1 MRVFR
6 LARLSAALLAVT
18 GMAQAAPGS
27 VTPGPVLQDARG
39 VQISEA
45 AYPGTIVLDVDATDL
60 NQRVFKVRQ
69 TVPVQAGLQRFHYPA
84 WLPGNHSPSGAL
96 DKLAGLVVTANGQRL
111 EWVRDPLDVY
121 TFNVQVPE
129 GVSELKMDYQFLS
142 PTGSAEGR
150 AVMTPNMLNLQWN
163 QVVLYP
169 AGHAAH
175 AITYQANAHYP
186 QGWDAAS
193 ALEVA
198 SRDGDTVHYAPT
210 NLEILVDSPVF
221 AGRYHRTFDLT
232 PAGTRPVRLNVFADR
247 AKDLEAKPEHIEQHR
262 ALVAQARKL
271 FGAEH
276 YNHYDYLF
284 AVTDQ
289 LGGIGL
295 EHQRSSENS
304 EGRDYFSGWD
314 PKVGSSDLL
323 GHEYTHSWDGKY
335 RRGADLATLHYNV
348 PMQGSLLWV
357 YEGQTQYWGNVLT
370 ARSGLRPLDASRDAL
385 ALVAATYADNRPGLE
400 WRALA
405 DTTNDPVIARRRPK
419 PYRGYQMSEDYY
431 QGGQML
437 WLEADVRIRKLS
449 HGKRSLDDFAKAFFG
464 QNDGQWERP
473 DTYRFED
480 VAATLEQVQ
489 PTGDW
494 NQFLRDRLDRKVGL
508 TGGIEAS
515 GWKLVYTDTPSAYY
529 KAMSKGRGAN
539 FIYSL
544 GLSLDNNGRIGEV
557 RWDSPAFDAG
567 VGTGMQVVAV
577 NDLQYSA
584 GELEEAVRA
593 AKDDKQPIR
602 LLLKDV
608 DVYRTLSI
616 DYHDGLRYPALQRI
630 PGSTDYLT
638 PILSAKK

>member
-1 MRVFR
+1 MHVFR
-6 LARLSAALLAVT
+6 PAVLGLALMAAMGLAN
-18 GMAQAAPGS
+18 AAPA
-27 VTPGPVLQDARG
+27 VADVDARG
-39 VQISEA
+39 VKISET
-45 AYPGTIVLDVDATDL
+45 AYPGTIRLEVDATDL
-60 NQRVFKVRQ
+60 GQRVFKVRQ
-69 TVPVQAGLQRFHYPA
+69 TVPVQPGLQRFHYPA
-84 WLPGNHSPSGAL
+84 WLPGSHSPSGQIE
-96 DKLAGLVVTANGQRL
+96 KLAGLVINANGQRL

-129 GVSELKMDYQFLS
+129 GVSELRMDFQFLS
-142 PTGSAEGR
+142 PTDSAQGR
-150 AVMTPNMLNLQWN
+150 TVMTPNMLNLQWN
-163 QVVLYP
+163 AMLLYP

-175 AITYQANAHYP
+175 AITYQASARYP

-193 ALEVA
+193 ALTVA
-198 SRDGDTVHYAPT
+198 SRNGDTVNYAPT

-221 AGRYHRTFDLT
+221 AGRYHRMFDLA

-247 AKDLEAKPEHIEQHR
+247 AKDLDAKPEHIEQHR
-262 ALVAQARKL
+262 ALVTQARKL

-276 YNHYDYLF
+276 YDHYDFLF
-284 AVTDQ
+284 AVTNQ

-304 EGRDYFSGWD
+304 EDRDYFSGWD
-314 PKVGSSDLL
+314 AKVGSSDLL

-335 RRGADLATLHYNV
+335 RRPADLATLNYNV

-370 ARSGLRPLDASRDAL
+370 ARAGIRPLEASRDAL
-385 ALVAATYADNRPGLE
+385 AMVAATYADNRPGLE
-400 WRALA
+400 WRSLG
-405 DTTNDPVIARRRPK
+405 DTTNDPVIARRKPK

-437 WLEADVRIRKLS
+437 WLEADVRLRTLS
-449 HGKRSLDDFAKAFFG
+449 GGKRSLDDFAKAFFG

-473 DTYRFED
+473 ATYTYDD

-494 NQFLRDRLDRKVGL
+494 SQFLRDRLERRTGL
-508 TGGIEAS
+508 VGGIEAA
-515 GWKLVYTDTPSAYY
+515 GWKLVYKDKPSAYF
-529 KAMSKGRGAN
+529 KATMKGRGAN

-544 GLSLDNNGRIGEV
+544 GVSLSPAGYVNEV
-557 RWDSPAFDAG
+557 RWDSAAFNAG
-567 VGTGMQVVAV
+567 VGTGMQVLAV

-584 GELEEAVRA
+584 DELEEAVRA
-593 AKDDKQPIR
+593 AKDSKQPVR
-602 LLLKDV
+602 LLVKEV

-616 DYHDGLRYPALQRI
+616 DYHDGLRYPTLERI
-630 PGSTDYLT
+630 DGKADYLT
-638 PILSAKK
+638 PIFTARK

>member
-1 MRVFR
+1 MHVFR
-6 LARLSAALLAVT
+6 PAVLGLALMAAMGLAN
-18 GMAQAAPGS
+18 AAPD
-27 VTPGPVLQDARG
+27 VPDVDARG
-39 VQISEA
+39 VKISDA
-45 AYPGTIVLDVDATDL
+45 AYPGTIRLEVDATDL
-60 NQRVFKVRQ
+60 GQRVFKVRQ

-84 WLPGNHSPSGAL
+84 WLPGNHSPTGQIE
-96 DKLAGLVVTANGQRL
+96 KLAGLVISGNGQRL
-111 EWVRDPLDVY
+111 DWVRDPLDVY

-129 GVSELKMDYQFLS
+129 GVSELRMDFQFLS
-142 PTGSAEGR
+142 PTDSAQGR
-150 AVMTPNMLNLQWN
+150 TVMTPNMLNLQWN
-163 QVVLYP
+163 AMLLYP

-175 AITYQANAHYP
+175 AITFQASARYP
-186 QGWDAAS
+186 QGWEAAS
-193 ALEVA
+193 ALSVA
-198 SRDGDTVHYAPT
+198 SRSGDTVNYAPT

-221 AGRYHRTFDLT
+221 AGRYHRMFDLA

-262 ALVAQARKL
+262 ALVTQARKL

-276 YNHYDYLF
+276 YDHYDFLF
-284 AVTDQ
+284 AVTNQ

-304 EGRDYFSGWD
+304 EDRDYFSGWD
-314 PKVGSSDLL
+314 AKVGSSDLL

-335 RRGADLATLHYNV
+335 RRPADLATLNYNV

-370 ARSGLRPLDASRDAL
+370 ARAGIRPQEASRDAL
-385 ALVAATYADNRPGLE
+385 AMVAATYADNRPGLE
-400 WRALA
+400 WRSLG
-405 DTTNDPVIARRRPK
+405 DTTNDPVIARRKPK

-437 WLEADVRIRKLS
+437 WLEADVRLRTLS
-449 HGKRSLDDFAKAFFG
+449 GGKRSLDDFAKAFFG

-473 DTYRFED
+473 DTYTFED

-494 NQFLRDRLDRKVGL
+494 SQFLRERVDHRAGL
-508 TGGIEAS
+508 VGGIEAA
-515 GWKLVYTDTPSAYY
+515 GWKLVYKDKPSAYF
-529 KAMSKGRGAN
+529 KAMMKGRGAN

-544 GLSLDNNGRIGEV
+544 GVALSPAGYVNEV
-557 RWDSPAFDAG
+557 RWDSAAFNAG
-567 VGTGMQVVAV
+567 VGTGMQVLAV

-584 GELEEAVRA
+584 DELEEAVRA
-593 AKDDKQPIR
+593 AKDSKQPVR
-602 LLLKDV
+602 LLVKEM

-616 DYHDGLRYPALQRI
+616 DYQGGLRYPSLERI
-630 PGSTDYLT
+630 EGKPDYLT
-638 PILSAKK
+638 PIFTARK

>member
-1 MRVFR
+1 MHVFR
-6 LARLSAALLAVT
+6 PAVLGLALMAAMGLAN
-18 GMAQAAPGS
+18 AAPD
-27 VTPGPVLQDARG
+27 VPDVDARG
-39 VQISEA
+39 VKISEA
-45 AYPGTIVLDVDATDL
+45 AYPGTIRLEVDATDL
-60 NQRVFKVRQ
+60 GQRVFKVRQ

-84 WLPGNHSPSGAL
+84 WLPGNHSPTGQIE
-96 DKLAGLVVTANGQRL
+96 KLAGLVISGNGQRL
-111 EWVRDPLDVY
+111 DWVRDPLDVY

-129 GVSELKMDYQFLS
+129 GVSELRMDFQFLS
-142 PTGSAEGR
+142 PTDSAQGR
-150 AVMTPNMLNLQWN
+150 TVMTPNMLNLQWN
-163 QVVLYP
+163 AMLLYP

-175 AITYQANAHYP
+175 AITYQASARYP
-186 QGWDAAS
+186 QGWEAAS
-193 ALEVA
+193 ALSVA
-198 SRDGDTVHYAPT
+198 SRNGDTVNYAPT

-221 AGRYHRTFDLT
+221 AGRYHRMFDLA

-262 ALVAQARKL
+262 ALVTQARKL

-276 YNHYDYLF
+276 YDHYDFLF
-284 AVTDQ
+284 AVTNQ

-304 EGRDYFSGWD
+304 EDRDYFSGWD
-314 PKVGSSDLL
+314 AKVGSSDLL

-335 RRGADLATLHYNV
+335 RRPADLATLNYNV

-370 ARSGLRPLDASRDAL
+370 ARAGIRPQEASRDAL
-385 ALVAATYADNRPGLE
+385 AMVAATYADNRPGLE
-400 WRALA
+400 WRSLG
-405 DTTNDPVIARRRPK
+405 DTTNDPVIARRKPK

-437 WLEADVRIRKLS
+437 WLEADVRLRTLS
-449 HGKRSLDDFAKAFFG
+449 GGKRSLDDFAKAFFG

-473 DTYRFED
+473 DTYTFED

-494 NQFLRDRLDRKVGL
+494 SQFLRERVDHRAGL
-508 TGGIEAS
+508 VGGIEAA
-515 GWKLVYTDTPSAYY
+515 GWKLVYKDKPSAYF
-529 KAMSKGRGAN
+529 KAMMKGRGAN

-544 GLSLDNNGRIGEV
+544 GVALSPAGYVNEV
-557 RWDSPAFDAG
+557 RWDSAAFNAG
-567 VGTGMQVVAV
+567 VGTGMQVLAV

-584 GELEEAVRA
+584 DELEEAVRA
-593 AKDDKQPIR
+593 AKDSKQLVR
-602 LLLKDV
+602 LLVKEM

-616 DYHDGLRYPALQRI
+616 DYHGGLRYPSLERI
-630 PGSTDYLT
+630 EGKADYLT
-638 PILSAKK
+638 PILTARK

>member
-1 MRVFR
+1 MHVFR
-6 LARLSAALLAVT
+6 PAVLGLALMAAMGLAN
-18 GMAQAAPGS
+18 AAPD
-27 VTPGPVLQDARG
+27 VPDVDARG
-39 VQISEA
+39 VKISEA
-45 AYPGTIVLDVDATDL
+45 AYPGTIRLEVDATDL
-60 NQRVFKVRQ
+60 GQRVFKVRQ

-84 WLPGNHSPSGAL
+84 WLPGSHSPTGQIE
-96 DKLAGLVVTANGQRL
+96 KLAGLVISGNGQRL
-111 EWVRDPLDVY
+111 DWVRDPLDVY

-129 GVSELKMDYQFLS
+129 GVSELRMDFQFLS
-142 PTGSAEGR
+142 PTDSAQGR
-150 AVMTPNMLNLQWN
+150 TVMTPNMLNLQWN
-163 QVVLYP
+163 AMLLYP

-175 AITYQANAHYP
+175 AITYQASARYP
-186 QGWDAAS
+186 QGWEAAS
-193 ALEVA
+193 ALSVA
-198 SRDGDTVHYAPT
+198 SRNGDTVNYAPT

-221 AGRYHRTFDLT
+221 AGRYHRMFDLA

-262 ALVAQARKL
+262 ALVTQARKL

-276 YNHYDYLF
+276 YDHYDFLF
-284 AVTDQ
+284 AVTNQ

-304 EGRDYFSGWD
+304 EDRDYFSGWD
-314 PKVGSSDLL
+314 AKVGSSDLL

-335 RRGADLATLHYNV
+335 RRPADLATLNYNV

-370 ARSGLRPLDASRDAL
+370 ARAGIRPQEASRDAL
-385 ALVAATYADNRPGLE
+385 AMVAATYADNRPGLE
-400 WRALA
+400 WRSLG
-405 DTTNDPVIARRRPK
+405 DTTNDPVIARRKPK

-437 WLEADVRIRKLS
+437 WLEADVRLRTLS
-449 HGKRSLDDFAKAFFG
+449 GGKRSLDDFAKAFFG

-473 DTYRFED
+473 DTYTFED

-494 NQFLRDRLDRKVGL
+494 SQFLRERVDHRAGL
-508 TGGIEAS
+508 VGGIEAA
-515 GWKLVYTDTPSAYY
+515 GWKLVYKDKPSAYF
-529 KAMSKGRGAN
+529 KAMMKGRGAN

-544 GLSLDNNGRIGEV
+544 GVALSPAGYVNEV
-557 RWDSPAFDAG
+557 RWDSAAFNAG
-567 VGTGMQVVAV
+567 VGTGMQVLAV

-584 GELEEAVRA
+584 DELEEAVRA
-593 AKDDKQPIR
+593 AKDSKQPVR
-602 LLLKDV
+602 LLVKEM

-616 DYHDGLRYPALQRI
+616 DYHGGLRYPSLERI
-630 PGSTDYLT
+630 EGKADYLT
-638 PILSAKK
+638 PILTARK

>member
-1 MRVFR
+1 MHVFR
-6 LARLSAALLAVT
+6 PAVLGVALMAAMGLVYASPQV
-18 GMAQAAPGS
+18 AD
-27 VTPGPVLQDARG
+27 VDARG
-39 VQISEA
+39 AKISEA
-45 AYPGTIVLDVDATDL
+45 AYPGTIRLEIDATDL
-60 NQRVFKVRQ
+60 GQRVFKVRQ
-69 TVPVQAGLQRFHYPA
+69 TVPVQPGLQRFHYPA
-84 WLPGNHSPSGAL
+84 WLPGSHSPTGQIE
-96 DKLAGLVVTANGQRL
+96 KLAGLVINANGQRL
-111 EWVRDPLDVY
+111 QWVRDPLDVY

-129 GVSELKMDYQFLS
+129 GVSELRMDFQFLS
-142 PTGSAEGR
+142 PTDSAQGR
-150 AVMTPNMLNLQWN
+150 TVMTPNMLNLQWN
-163 QVVLYP
+163 AMLLYP

-175 AITYQANAHYP
+175 AITYQASARYP

-193 ALEVA
+193 ALTVA
-198 SRDGDTVHYAPT
+198 SRNGDTVNYAPT

-221 AGRYHRTFDLT
+221 AGRYHRMFELA

-262 ALVAQARKL
+262 ALVTQARKL

-276 YNHYDYLF
+276 YDHYDFLF
-284 AVTDQ
+284 AVTNQ

-304 EGRDYFSGWD
+304 EDRDYFSGWD
-314 PKVGSSDLL
+314 AKIGSSDLL

-335 RRGADLATLHYNV
+335 RRPADLATLNYNV

-370 ARSGLRPLDASRDAL
+370 ARAGIRPQEASRDAL
-385 ALVAATYADNRPGLE
+385 AMVAATYADNRPGLE
-400 WRALA
+400 WRSLG
-405 DTTNDPVIARRRPK
+405 DTTNDPVIARRKPK

-437 WLEADVRIRKLS
+437 WLEADVRLRTLS
-449 HGKRSLDDFAKAFFG
+449 GGKRSLDDFAKAFFG

-473 DTYRFED
+473 DTYTFDD

-494 NQFLRDRLDRKVGL
+494 SKFLAERVDHRAGL
-508 TGGIEAS
+508 VGGIEAA
-515 GWKLVYTDTPSAYY
+515 GWKLVYKDKPSAYF
-529 KAMSKGRGAN
+529 KAMMKGRGAN

-544 GLSLDNNGRIGEV
+544 GVSLSPAGYVNEV
-557 RWDSPAFDAG
+557 RWDSAAFNAG
-567 VGTGMQVVAV
+567 VGTGMQVLAV

-584 GELEEAVRA
+584 DELEEAVRA
-593 AKDDKQPIR
+593 AKDSKQPVR
-602 LLLKDV
+602 LLVKEM

-616 DYHDGLRYPALQRI
+616 DYHDGLRYPTLERVEGKA
-630 PGSTDYLT
+630 DYLT
-638 PILSAKK
+638 SIFSARK

>member
-1 MRVFR
+1 MHVFR
-6 LARLSAALLAVT
+6 PAVLGLALMAAMGLAN
-18 GMAQAAPGS
+18 AAPD
-27 VTPGPVLQDARG
+27 VPDVDARG
-39 VQISEA
+39 VKISEA
-45 AYPGTIVLDVDATDL
+45 AYPGTIRLEVDATDL
-60 NQRVFKVRQ
+60 GQRVFKVRQ

-84 WLPGNHSPSGAL
+84 WLPGNHSPTGQIE
-96 DKLAGLVVTANGQRL
+96 KLAGLVISGNGQRL
-111 EWVRDPLDVY
+111 DWVRDPLDVY

-129 GVSELKMDYQFLS
+129 GVSELRMDFQFLS
-142 PTGSAEGR
+142 PTDSAQGR
-150 AVMTPNMLNLQWN
+150 TVMTPNMLNLQWN
-163 QVVLYP
+163 AMLLYP

-175 AITYQANAHYP
+175 AITYQASARYP
-186 QGWDAAS
+186 QGWEAAS
-193 ALEVA
+193 ALSVA
-198 SRDGDTVHYAPT
+198 SRSGDTVNYAPT

-221 AGRYHRTFDLT
+221 AGRYHRMFDLA

-276 YNHYDYLF
+276 YDHYDFLF
-284 AVTDQ
+284 AVTNQ

-304 EGRDYFSGWD
+304 EDRDYFSGWD
-314 PKVGSSDLL
+314 AKVGSSDLL

-335 RRGADLATLHYNV
+335 RRPADLATLNYNV

-370 ARSGLRPLDASRDAL
+370 ARSGIRPQEASRDAL
-385 ALVAATYADNRPGLE
+385 AMVAATYADNRPGLE
-400 WRALA
+400 WRSLG
-405 DTTNDPVIARRRPK
+405 DTTNDPVIARRKPK

-437 WLEADVRIRKLS
+437 WLEADVRLRTLS
-449 HGKRSLDDFAKAFFG
+449 GGKRSLDDFAKAFFG

-473 DTYRFED
+473 DTYTFED

-489 PTGDW
+489 ATGDW
-494 NQFLRDRLDRKVGL
+494 SQFLRERVDHRAGL
-508 TGGIEAS
+508 VGGIEAA
-515 GWKLVYTDTPSAYY
+515 GWKLVYKDKPSAYF
-529 KAMSKGRGAN
+529 KAMMKGRGAN

-544 GLSLDNNGRIGEV
+544 GVALSPAGYVNEV
-557 RWDSPAFDAG
+557 RWDSAAFNAG
-567 VGTGMQVVAV
+567 VGTGMQVLAV

-584 GELEEAVRA
+584 DELEEAVRA
-593 AKDDKQPIR
+593 AKDSKQPVR
-602 LLLKDV
+602 LLVKEM

-616 DYHDGLRYPALQRI
+616 DYHGGLRYPSLERI
-630 PGSTDYLT
+630 EGKPDYLT
-638 PILSAKK
+638 PILTARK

>member
-1 MRVFR
+1 MRAFHPAV
-6 LARLSAALLAVT
+6 LGMALLAAM
-18 GMAQAAPGS
+18 GPANAAPD
-27 VTPGPVLQDARG
+27 VPDTDARG
-39 VQISEA
+39 VRISEA
-45 AYPGTIVLDVDATDL
+45 AYPGTIKLEVDATDL
-60 NQRVFKVRQ
+60 GQRVFRIRQ
-69 TVPVQAGLQRFHYPA
+69 TVPVAAGLQRFHYPA
-84 WLPGNHSPSGAL
+84 WLPGNHAASGAIE
-96 DKLAGLVVTANGQRL
+96 KLAGLVITGNGQRMD
-111 EWVRDPLDVY
+111 WVRDPLDVF

-129 GVSELKMDYQFLS
+129 GVGELRMEYQFLS
-142 PTGSAEGR
+142 PTDPAQGR

-163 QVVLYP
+163 AMLLYP

-175 AITYQANAHYP
+175 AITYQASARYP
-186 QGWDAAS
+186 QGWQAAS

-198 SRDGDTVHYAPT
+198 RQDGDTVHYAPT
-210 NLEILVDSPVF
+210 NLEILMDSPVF
-221 AGRYHRTFDLT
+221 AGRYYKRFDLA

-262 ALVAQARKL
+262 ALVTQARKL

-276 YNHYDYLF
+276 YNHYDFLF
-284 AVTDQ
+284 AVTSQ

-304 EGRDYFSGWD
+304 EDRDYFSGWD
-314 PKVGSSDLL
+314 AKIGSTDLL

-335 RRGADLATLHYNV
+335 RRPADLATLHYNV

-400 WRALA
+400 WRSLG
-405 DTTNDPVIARRRPK
+405 DTTNDPVIARRKPK

-437 WLEADVRIRKLS
+437 WLEADVRIRRLS
-449 HGKRSLDDFAKAFFG
+449 KGKRSLDDFARAFFG
-464 QNDGQWERP
+464 QDDGQWQRP
-473 DTYRFED
+473 STYTFED
-480 VAATLEQVQ
+480 VATTLEQVQ

-494 NQFLRDRLDRKVGL
+494 AMFLRERVDGRHGL
-508 TGGIEAS
+508 TGGIEAA
-515 GWKLVYTDTPSAYY
+515 GWKLVYTDKPGTYY
-529 KAMSKGRGAN
+529 KAMMKGRGAS

-544 GLSLDNNGRIGEV
+544 GMALDASGKVGEV
-557 RWDSPAFDAG
+557 RWDSPAFNAG
-567 VGTGMQVVAV
+567 LGSGMQVLAV

-584 GELEEAVRA
+584 GELEEAVRM
-593 AKDDKQPIR
+593 AKDDKAPIR
-602 LLLKDV
+602 LLVKQM
-608 DVYRTLSI
+608 DVYRTLRI
-616 DYHDGLRYPALQRI
+616 DYTDGLRYPVLQRI
-630 PGSTDYLT
+630 EGTPDYLT

>member
-1 MRVFR
+1 MHVFR
-6 LARLSAALLAVT
+6 PAVLGLALMAAMGLAN
-18 GMAQAAPGS
+18 AAPE
-27 VTPGPVLQDARG
+27 VADVDARG
-39 VQISEA
+39 VKISEA
-45 AYPGTIVLDVDATDL
+45 AYPGTIRLEVDATDL
-60 NQRVFKVRQ
+60 GQRVFKVRQ
-69 TVPVQAGLQRFHYPA
+69 TVPVQPGLQRFHYPA
-84 WLPGNHSPSGAL
+84 WLPGSHSPSGQIE
-96 DKLAGLVVTANGQRL
+96 KLAGLVINANGQRL

-129 GVSELKMDYQFLS
+129 GINELRMDFQFLS
-142 PTGSAEGR
+142 PTDSAQGR
-150 AVMTPNMLNLQWN
+150 TVMTPNMLNLQWN
-163 QVVLYP
+163 AMLLYP

-175 AITYQANAHYP
+175 AITYQASARYP

-193 ALEVA
+193 ALTVA
-198 SRDGDTVHYAPT
+198 SRNGDTVSYAPT

-221 AGRYHRTFDLT
+221 AGRYHRMFDLA

-262 ALVAQARKL
+262 ALVTQARKL

-276 YNHYDYLF
+276 YDHYDFLF
-284 AVTDQ
+284 AVTNQ

-304 EGRDYFSGWD
+304 EDRDYFSGWD
-314 PKVGSSDLL
+314 AKVGSSDLL

-335 RRGADLATLHYNV
+335 RRPADLATLNYNV

-370 ARSGLRPLDASRDAL
+370 ARAGIRPLDASRDAL
-385 ALVAATYADNRPGLE
+385 AMVAATYADNRPGLE
-400 WRALA
+400 WRSLG
-405 DTTNDPVIARRRPK
+405 DTTNDPVIARRKPK

-437 WLEADVRIRKLS
+437 WLEADVRLRTLS
-449 HGKRSLDDFAKAFFG
+449 GGKRSLDDFAKAFFG

-473 DTYRFED
+473 DTYTYDD

-494 NQFLRDRLDRKVGL
+494 SQFLHDRLERKTGL
-508 TGGIEAS
+508 VGGIEAA
-515 GWKLVYTDTPSAYY
+515 GWKLVYKDKPSAYF
-529 KAMSKGRGAN
+529 KSMMKGRGAN

-544 GLSLDNNGRIGEV
+544 GVSLSPAGYVNEV
-557 RWDSPAFDAG
+557 RWDSAAFNAG
-567 VGTGMQVVAV
+567 VGTGMQVLAV

-584 GELEEAVRA
+584 DELEEAVRT
-593 AKDDKQPIR
+593 AKDTKQPVR
-602 LLLKDV
+602 LLVKEV

-616 DYHDGLRYPALQRI
+616 DYHGGLRYPTLERI
-630 PGSTDYLT
+630 EGSSDYLT
-638 PILSAKK
+638 PIFTARK

>member
-1 MRVFR
+1 MHVFR
-6 LARLSAALLAVT
+6 PAALGLAL
-18 GMAQAAPGS
+18 MAAIGLANAAPD
-27 VTPGPVLQDARG
+27 VPDTDARG
-39 VQISEA
+39 VRISEA

-60 NQRVFKVRQ
+60 GQRVFKVKQ

-84 WLPGNHSPSGAL
+84 WLPGNHSPTGQIE
-96 DKLAGLVVTANGQRL
+96 KLAGLVITGNGQRL
-111 EWVRDPLDVY
+111 NWVRDPLDVY

-129 GVSELKMDYQFLS
+129 GVGELRMEYQFLS
-142 PTGSAEGR
+142 PTDSAQGR
-150 AVMTPNMLNLQWN
+150 TVMTPNMLNLQWN
-163 QVVLYP
+163 AMLLYP

-175 AITYQANAHYP
+175 AITYQANARYP
-186 QGWDAAS
+186 QGWEAAS
-193 ALEVA
+193 ALTVA
-198 SRDGDTVHYAPT
+198 RRDGDTVHYAPT

-221 AGRYHRTFDLT
+221 AGRYHRRFDLA

-262 ALVAQARKL
+262 ALVTQARKL

-276 YNHYDYLF
+276 YDHYDFLF
-284 AVTDQ
+284 AVTSQ

-304 EGRDYFSGWD
+304 EDRDYFSGWD
-314 PKVGSSDLL
+314 AKVGSSDLL

-335 RRGADLATLHYNV
+335 RRPADLATLNYNV

-370 ARSGLRPLDASRDAL
+370 ARAGIRPLEASRDAL

-400 WRALA
+400 WRSLG
-405 DTTNDPVIARRRPK
+405 DTTNDPVIARRKPK

-437 WLEADVRIRKLS
+437 WLETDVRIRKLS
-449 HGKRSLDDFAKAFFG
+449 GGKRSLDDFAKAFFG

-473 DTYRFED
+473 DTYTFED

-494 NQFLRDRLDRKVGL
+494 TQFLRERVDGRRGL
-508 TGGIEAS
+508 TDGIAAA
-515 GWKLVYTDTPSAYY
+515 GWKLVYQDKPSAYY
-529 KAMSKGRGAN
+529 KAMMKGRGAN

-544 GLSLDNNGRIGEV
+544 GMSLDSAGRVGEV
-557 RWDSPAFDAG
+557 RWDSPAFNAG
-567 VGTGMQVVAV
+567 LGTGMQVLAV

-584 GELEEAVRA
+584 DELEEAVRA
-593 AKDDKQPIR
+593 AKAHPQPVR
-602 LLLKDV
+602 LLVKEM

-616 DYHDGLRYPALQRI
+616 DYQGGLRYPVLERI
-630 PGSTDYLT
+630 EGSTDYLT
-638 PILSAKK
+638 PILSARK

>member
-1 MRVFR
+1 MHVFR
-6 LARLSAALLAVT
+6 PAVLGLALTAAMGLAN
-18 GMAQAAPGS
+18 AAPD
-27 VTPGPVLQDARG
+27 VPDVDARG
-39 VQISEA
+39 VKISEA
-45 AYPGTIVLDVDATDL
+45 AYPGTIRLEVDATDL
-60 NQRVFKVRQ
+60 GQRVFKVRQ

-84 WLPGNHSPSGAL
+84 WLPGNHSPTGQIE
-96 DKLAGLVVTANGQRL
+96 KLAGLVISGNGQRL
-111 EWVRDPLDVY
+111 DWVRDPLDVY

-129 GVSELKMDYQFLS
+129 GVNELRMDFQFLS
-142 PTGSAEGR
+142 PTDSAQGR
-150 AVMTPNMLNLQWN
+150 TVMTPNMLNLQWN
-163 QVVLYP
+163 AMLLYP

-175 AITYQANAHYP
+175 AITYQASARYP
-186 QGWDAAS
+186 QGWEAAS
-193 ALEVA
+193 ALSVA
-198 SRDGDTVHYAPT
+198 SRNGDTVNYAPT

-221 AGRYHRTFDLT
+221 AGRYHRMFDLA

-262 ALVAQARKL
+262 ALLTQARKL

-276 YNHYDYLF
+276 YDHYDFLF
-284 AVTDQ
+284 AVTNQ

-304 EGRDYFSGWD
+304 EDRDYFSGWD
-314 PKVGSSDLL
+314 AKVGSSDLL

-335 RRGADLATLHYNV
+335 RRPADLATLNYNV

-370 ARSGLRPLDASRDAL
+370 ARAGIRPQEASRDAL
-385 ALVAATYADNRPGLE
+385 AMVAATYADNRPGLE
-400 WRALA
+400 WRSLG
-405 DTTNDPVIARRRPK
+405 DTTNDPVIARRKPK

-437 WLEADVRIRKLS
+437 WLEADVRLRTLS
-449 HGKRSLDDFAKAFFG
+449 GGKRSLDDFAKAFFG

-473 DTYRFED
+473 DTYTFED

-494 NQFLRDRLDRKVGL
+494 SQFLRERVDHRAGL
-508 TGGIEAS
+508 VGGIEAA
-515 GWKLVYTDTPSAYY
+515 GWKLVYKDKPSAYF
-529 KAMSKGRGAN
+529 KAMMKGRGAN

-544 GLSLDNNGRIGEV
+544 GVALSPAGYVNEV
-557 RWDSPAFDAG
+557 RWDSAAFNAG
-567 VGTGMQVVAV
+567 VGTGMQVLAV

-584 GELEEAVRA
+584 DELEEAVRA
-593 AKDDKQPIR
+593 AKDSKQPVR
-602 LLLKDV
+602 LLVKEM

-616 DYHDGLRYPALQRI
+616 DYHGGLRYPSLERI
-630 PGSTDYLT
+630 EGKPDYLT
-638 PILSAKK
+638 PIFTARK

>member
-1 MRVFR
+1 MHVFR
-6 LARLSAALLAVT
+6 PAVLGVALMAAMGLACASPQVADV
-18 GMAQAAPGS
+18 
-27 VTPGPVLQDARG
+27 DARG
-39 VQISEA
+39 VTISEA
-45 AYPGTIVLDVDATDL
+45 AYPGTIRLEVDATDL
-60 NQRVFKVRQ
+60 GQRVFKVRQ
-69 TVPVQAGLQRFHYPA
+69 TVPVQPGLQRFHYPA
-84 WLPGNHSPSGAL
+84 WLPGSHSPTGQIE
-96 DKLAGLVVTANGQRL
+96 KLAGLVINANGQRL
-111 EWVRDPLDVY
+111 QWVRDPLDVY

-129 GVSELKMDYQFLS
+129 GVSELRMDFQFLS
-142 PTGSAEGR
+142 PTDSAQGR
-150 AVMTPNMLNLQWN
+150 TVMTPNMLNLQWN
-163 QVVLYP
+163 AMLLYP

-175 AITYQANAHYP
+175 AITYQASARYP

-193 ALEVA
+193 ALTVA
-198 SRDGDTVHYAPT
+198 SRTGDTVNYAPT

-221 AGRYHRTFDLT
+221 AGRYHRMFELA

-262 ALVAQARKL
+262 ALVTQARKL

-276 YNHYDYLF
+276 YDHYDFLF
-284 AVTDQ
+284 AVTNQ

-304 EGRDYFSGWD
+304 EDRDYFSGWD
-314 PKVGSSDLL
+314 AKIGSSDLL

-335 RRGADLATLHYNV
+335 RRPADLATLNYNV

-370 ARSGLRPLDASRDAL
+370 ARAGIRPQEASRDAL
-385 ALVAATYADNRPGLE
+385 AMVAATYADNRPGLE
-400 WRALA
+400 WRSLG
-405 DTTNDPVIARRRPK
+405 DTTNDPVIARRKPK

-437 WLEADVRIRKLS
+437 WLEADVRLRTLS
-449 HGKRSLDDFAKAFFG
+449 GGKRSLDDFAKAFFG

-473 DTYRFED
+473 DTYTFED

-494 NQFLRDRLDRKVGL
+494 SKFLGERVDHRAGL
-508 TGGIEAS
+508 VGGIEAA
-515 GWKLVYTDTPSAYY
+515 GWKLVYKDKPSAYF
-529 KAMSKGRGAN
+529 KAMMKGRGAN

-544 GLSLDNNGRIGEV
+544 GVSLSPAGYVNEV
-557 RWDSPAFDAG
+557 RWDSAAFNAG
-567 VGTGMQVVAV
+567 VGTGMQVLAV

-584 GELEEAVRA
+584 DELEEAVRA
-593 AKDDKQPIR
+593 AKDSKQPVR
-602 LLLKDV
+602 LLVKEM

-616 DYHDGLRYPALQRI
+616 DYHDGLRYPTLERI
-630 PGSTDYLT
+630 EGKADYLT
-638 PILSAKK
+638 PIFTARK

>member
-1 MRVFR
+1 MHVFR
-6 LARLSAALLAVT
+6 PAVLGLALMAAMGLAN
-18 GMAQAAPGS
+18 AAPA
-27 VTPGPVLQDARG
+27 VADVDARG
-39 VQISEA
+39 VKISEA
-45 AYPGTIVLDVDATDL
+45 AYPGTIRLEVDATDL
-60 NQRVFKVRQ
+60 GQRVFKVRQ
-69 TVPVQAGLQRFHYPA
+69 TVPVQPGLQRFHYPA
-84 WLPGNHSPSGAL
+84 WLPGSHSPSGQIE
-96 DKLAGLVVTANGQRL
+96 KLAGLVINANGQRL

-129 GVSELKMDYQFLS
+129 GVNELRMDFQFLS
-142 PTGSAEGR
+142 PTDSAQGR
-150 AVMTPNMLNLQWN
+150 TVMTPNMLNLQWN
-163 QVVLYP
+163 AMLLYP

-175 AITYQANAHYP
+175 AITYQASARYP

-193 ALEVA
+193 ALTVA
-198 SRDGDTVHYAPT
+198 SRNGDTVNYAPT

-221 AGRYHRTFDLT
+221 AGRYHRMFDLA

-262 ALVAQARKL
+262 ALVTQARKL

-276 YNHYDYLF
+276 YDHYDFLF
-284 AVTDQ
+284 AVTNQ

-304 EGRDYFSGWD
+304 EDRDYFSGWD
-314 PKVGSSDLL
+314 AKVGSSDLL

-335 RRGADLATLHYNV
+335 RRPADLATLNYNV

-370 ARSGLRPLDASRDAL
+370 ARAGIRPLDASRDAL
-385 ALVAATYADNRPGLE
+385 AMVAATYADNRPGLE
-400 WRALA
+400 WRSLG
-405 DTTNDPVIARRRPK
+405 DTTNDPVIARRKPK

-437 WLEADVRIRKLS
+437 WLEADVRLRTLS
-449 HGKRSLDDFAKAFFG
+449 GGKRSLDDFAKAFFG

-473 DTYRFED
+473 DTYTYDD

-494 NQFLRDRLDRKVGL
+494 SQFLRDRLERRTGL
-508 TGGIEAS
+508 VGGIEAA
-515 GWKLVYTDTPSAYY
+515 GWKLVYKDKPSAYF
-529 KAMSKGRGAN
+529 KATMKGRGAN

-544 GLSLDNNGRIGEV
+544 GVSLSPAGYVNEV
-557 RWDSPAFDAG
+557 RWDSAAFNAG
-567 VGTGMQVVAV
+567 VGTGMQVLAV

-584 GELEEAVRA
+584 DELEEAVRA
-593 AKDDKQPIR
+593 AKDSKQPVR
-602 LLLKDV
+602 LLVKEV

-616 DYHDGLRYPALQRI
+616 DYHGGLRYPTLERI
-630 PGSTDYLT
+630 EGRTDYLT
-638 PILSAKK
+638 PIFTARK

>member
-1 MRVFR
+1 MHVFR
-6 LARLSAALLAVT
+6 PAVLGLALMAAMDLAN
-18 GMAQAAPGS
+18 AAPA
-27 VTPGPVLQDARG
+27 VADVDARG
-39 VQISEA
+39 VKISEA
-45 AYPGTIVLDVDATDL
+45 AYPGTIRLEVDATDL
-60 NQRVFKVRQ
+60 GQRVFKVRQ
-69 TVPVQAGLQRFHYPA
+69 TVPVQPGLQRFHYPA
-84 WLPGNHSPSGAL
+84 WLPGSHSPSGQIE
-96 DKLAGLVVTANGQRL
+96 KLAGLVINANGQRL

-129 GVSELKMDYQFLS
+129 GVNELRMDFQFLS
-142 PTGSAEGR
+142 PTDSAQGR
-150 AVMTPNMLNLQWN
+150 TVMTPNMLNLQWN
-163 QVVLYP
+163 AMLLYP

-175 AITYQANAHYP
+175 AITYQASARYP
-186 QGWDAAS
+186 QDWDAAS
-193 ALEVA
+193 ALTVA
-198 SRDGDTVHYAPT
+198 SRNGDTVNYAPT

-221 AGRYHRTFDLT
+221 AGRYHRMFDLA

-262 ALVAQARKL
+262 ALVTQARKL

-276 YNHYDYLF
+276 YDHYDFLF
-284 AVTDQ
+284 AVTNQ

-304 EGRDYFSGWD
+304 EDRDYFSGWD
-314 PKVGSSDLL
+314 AKVGSSDLL

-335 RRGADLATLHYNV
+335 RRPADLATLNYNV

-370 ARSGLRPLDASRDAL
+370 ARAGIRPLDASRDAL
-385 ALVAATYADNRPGLE
+385 AMVAATYADNRPGLE
-400 WRALA
+400 WRSLG
-405 DTTNDPVIARRRPK
+405 DTTNDPVIARRKPK

-437 WLEADVRIRKLS
+437 WLEADVRLRTLS
-449 HGKRSLDDFAKAFFG
+449 GGKRSLDDFAKAFFG

-473 DTYRFED
+473 DTYTYDD

-494 NQFLRDRLDRKVGL
+494 SQFLRDRLERRTGL
-508 TGGIEAS
+508 VGGIEAA
-515 GWKLVYTDTPSAYY
+515 GWKLVYKDKPSAYF
-529 KAMSKGRGAN
+529 KATMKGRGAN

-544 GLSLDNNGRIGEV
+544 GVSLSPAGYVNEV
-557 RWDSPAFDAG
+557 RWDSAAFNAG
-567 VGTGMQVVAV
+567 VGTGMQVLAV

-584 GELEEAVRA
+584 DELEEAVRA
-593 AKDDKQPIR
+593 AKDSKQPVR
-602 LLLKDV
+602 LLVKEV

-616 DYHDGLRYPALQRI
+616 DYHDSLRYPTLERI
-630 PGSTDYLT
+630 EGSTDYLT
-638 PILSAKK
+638 PIFTARK

>member
-1 MRVFR
+1 MHVFR
-6 LARLSAALLAVT
+6 PAVLGLALMAAMGLAN
-18 GMAQAAPGS
+18 AAPA
-27 VTPGPVLQDARG
+27 VADVDARG
-39 VQISEA
+39 VKISEA
-45 AYPGTIVLDVDATDL
+45 AYPGTIRLEVDATDL
-60 NQRVFKVRQ
+60 GQRMFKVRQ
-69 TVPVQAGLQRFHYPA
+69 TVPVQPGLQRFHYPA
-84 WLPGNHSPSGAL
+84 WLPGSHSPSGQIE
-96 DKLAGLVVTANGQRL
+96 KLAGLVINANGQRL

-129 GVSELKMDYQFLS
+129 GVNELRMDFQFLS
-142 PTGSAEGR
+142 PTDSAQGR
-150 AVMTPNMLNLQWN
+150 TVMTPNMLNLQWN
-163 QVVLYP
+163 AMLLYP

-175 AITYQANAHYP
+175 AITYQASARYP

-193 ALEVA
+193 ALTVA
-198 SRDGDTVHYAPT
+198 SRNGDTVNYAPT

-221 AGRYHRTFDLT
+221 AGRYHRMFDLA

-262 ALVAQARKL
+262 ALVTQARKL

-276 YNHYDYLF
+276 YDHYDFLF
-284 AVTDQ
+284 AVTNQ

-304 EGRDYFSGWD
+304 EDRDYFSGWD
-314 PKVGSSDLL
+314 AKVGSSDLL

-335 RRGADLATLHYNV
+335 RRPADLATLNYNV

-370 ARSGLRPLDASRDAL
+370 ARAGIRPLDASRDAL
-385 ALVAATYADNRPGLE
+385 AMVAATYADNRPGLE
-400 WRALA
+400 WRSLG
-405 DTTNDPVIARRRPK
+405 DTTNDPVIARRKPK

-437 WLEADVRIRKLS
+437 WLEADVRLRTLS
-449 HGKRSLDDFAKAFFG
+449 GGKRSLDDFAKAFFG

-473 DTYRFED
+473 DTYTYDD

-494 NQFLRDRLDRKVGL
+494 SQFLRDRLERRTGL
-508 TGGIEAS
+508 VGGIEAA
-515 GWKLVYTDTPSAYY
+515 GWKLVYKDKPSAYF
-529 KAMSKGRGAN
+529 KATMKGRGAN

-544 GLSLDNNGRIGEV
+544 GVSLSPAGYVNEV
-557 RWDSPAFDAG
+557 RWDSAAFNAG
-567 VGTGMQVVAV
+567 VGTGMQVLAV

-584 GELEEAVRA
+584 DELEEAVRA
-593 AKDDKQPIR
+593 AKDSKQPVR
-602 LLLKDV
+602 LLVKEV

-616 DYHDGLRYPALQRI
+616 DYHGGLRYPTLERI
-630 PGSTDYLT
+630 EGSTDYLT
-638 PILSAKK
+638 PIFTARK

>member
-1 MRVFR
+1 MHVFR
-6 LARLSAALLAVT
+6 PAVLGLALMAAMGLAN
-18 GMAQAAPGS
+18 AAPA
-27 VTPGPVLQDARG
+27 VADVDARG
-39 VQISEA
+39 VKISEA
-45 AYPGTIVLDVDATDL
+45 AYPGTIRLEVDATDL
-60 NQRVFKVRQ
+60 GQRVFKVRQ
-69 TVPVQAGLQRFHYPA
+69 TVPVQPGLQRFHYPA
-84 WLPGNHSPSGAL
+84 WLPGSHSPSGQIE
-96 DKLAGLVVTANGQRL
+96 KLAGLVINANGQRL

-129 GVSELKMDYQFLS
+129 GVNELRMDFQFLS
-142 PTGSAEGR
+142 PTDSAQGR
-150 AVMTPNMLNLQWN
+150 TVMTPNMLNLQWN
-163 QVVLYP
+163 AMLLYP

-175 AITYQANAHYP
+175 AITYQASARYP

-193 ALEVA
+193 ALTVA
-198 SRDGDTVHYAPT
+198 SRNGDTVNYAPT

-221 AGRYHRTFDLT
+221 AGRYHRMFDLA

-262 ALVAQARKL
+262 ALVTQARKL

-276 YNHYDYLF
+276 YDHYDFLF
-284 AVTDQ
+284 AVTNQ

-304 EGRDYFSGWD
+304 EDRDYFSGWD
-314 PKVGSSDLL
+314 AKVGSSDLL

-335 RRGADLATLHYNV
+335 RRPADLATLNYNV

-370 ARSGLRPLDASRDAL
+370 ARAGIRPLDASRDAL
-385 ALVAATYADNRPGLE
+385 AMVAATYADNRPGLE
-400 WRALA
+400 WRSLG
-405 DTTNDPVIARRRPK
+405 DTTNDPVIARRKPK

-437 WLEADVRIRKLS
+437 WLEADVRLRTLS
-449 HGKRSLDDFAKAFFG
+449 GGKRSLDDFAKAFFG

-473 DTYRFED
+473 DTYTYDD

-494 NQFLRDRLDRKVGL
+494 SQFLRDRLERRTGL
-508 TGGIEAS
+508 VGGIEAA
-515 GWKLVYTDTPSAYY
+515 GWKLVYKDKPSAYF
-529 KAMSKGRGAN
+529 KATMKGRGAN

-544 GLSLDNNGRIGEV
+544 GVSLSPAGYVNEV
-557 RWDSPAFDAG
+557 RWDSAAFNAG
-567 VGTGMQVVAV
+567 VGTGMQVLAV

-584 GELEEAVRA
+584 DELEEAVRA
-593 AKDDKQPIR
+593 AKDSKQPVR
-602 LLLKDV
+602 LLVKEV

-616 DYHDGLRYPALQRI
+616 DYHGGLRYPTLERI
-630 PGSTDYLT
+630 EGSTDYLT
-638 PILSAKK
+638 PIFTARK

>member
-1 MRVFR
+1 MHPIRPALLG
-6 LARLSAALLAVT
+6 LALMAALGLAH
-18 GMAQAAPGS
+18 AAPA
-27 VTPGPVLQDARG
+27 VPATDARG
-39 VQISEA
+39 VAISEA
-45 AYPGTIVLDVDATDL
+45 AYPGTIRLEVDATDL
-60 NQRVFKVRQ
+60 GQRVFKVRQ
-69 TVPVQAGLQRFHYPA
+69 TVPVRPGLQRFHYPA
-84 WLPGNHSPSGAL
+84 WLPGNHAASGAIE
-96 DKLAGLVVTANGQRL
+96 KLAGLVVTGNGQRL
-111 EWVRDPLDVY
+111 EWTRDPLDVF

-129 GVSELKMDYQFLS
+129 GVAELRMDYQFLS
-142 PTGSAEGR
+142 PTEAAQGR
-150 AVMTPNMLNLQWN
+150 TVMTPNMLNLQWIAM
-163 QVVLYP
+163 VLYP

-175 AITYQANAHYP
+175 AISYRASARYP
-186 QGWDAAS
+186 QGWEAAS
-193 ALEVA
+193 ALEVER
-198 SRDGDTVHYAPT
+198 RDGDTVHYAPT

-221 AGRYHRTFDLT
+221 AGRYHRTFDLA

-247 AKDLEAKPEHIEQHR
+247 AKDLEAKPEHIAQHR
-262 ALVAQARKL
+262 ALVTQARRL

-276 YNHYDYLF
+276 YNHYDFLF
-284 AVTDQ
+284 AVTSQ

-304 EGRDYFSGWD
+304 EDRDYFSGWN

-335 RRGADLATLHYNV
+335 RRPADLATLNYNV

-370 ARSGLRPLDASRDAL
+370 ARSGIRPLDASRDAL

-400 WRALA
+400 WRSLG
-405 DTTNDPVIARRRPK
+405 DTTNDPVIARRKPK

-437 WLEADVRIRKLS
+437 WLEADVRIRRLS
-449 HGKRSLDDFAKAFFG
+449 SSKRSLDDFARAFFG
-464 QNDGQWERP
+464 KNDGQWQRP
-473 DTYRFED
+473 DTYTFED

-494 NQFLRDRLDRKVGL
+494 ARFLRDRLERRVGL

-529 KAMSKGRGAN
+529 TATMKGRGAS

-544 GLSLDNNGRIGEV
+544 GLSLDGNGRIGEV
-557 RWDSPAFDAG
+557 RWDSPAFNAG
-567 VGTGMQVVAV
+567 LGSGMQVLAV

-584 GELEEAVRA
+584 GELEDAVRA
-593 AKDDKQPIR
+593 AKDGQQPIR
-602 LLLKDV
+602 LLVKDM
-608 DVYRTLSI
+608 DVYRTFAI
-616 DYHDGLRYPALQRI
+616 DYRGGLRYPSLQRI
-630 PGSTDYLT
+630 EGTPDYLT
-638 PILSAKK
+638 PIFSARR

>member
-1 MRVFR
+1 MHVFR
-6 LARLSAALLAVT
+6 PAVLGLALMAAMGLAN
-18 GMAQAAPGS
+18 AAPD
-27 VTPGPVLQDARG
+27 VPDVDARG
-39 VQISEA
+39 VKISEA
-45 AYPGTIVLDVDATDL
+45 AYPGTIRLEVDATDL
-60 NQRVFKVRQ
+60 GQRVFKVRQ

-84 WLPGNHSPSGAL
+84 WLPGSHSPTGQIE
-96 DKLAGLVVTANGQRL
+96 KLAGLVISGNGQRL
-111 EWVRDPLDVY
+111 DWVRDPLDVY

-129 GVSELKMDYQFLS
+129 GVSELRMDFQFLS
-142 PTGSAEGR
+142 PTDSAQGR
-150 AVMTPNMLNLQWN
+150 TVMTPNMLNLQWN
-163 QVVLYP
+163 AMLLYP

-175 AITYQANAHYP
+175 AITYQASARYP
-186 QGWDAAS
+186 QGWEAAS
-193 ALEVA
+193 ALSVA
-198 SRDGDTVHYAPT
+198 SRNGDTVNYAPT

-221 AGRYHRTFDLT
+221 AGRYHRMFDLA

-262 ALVAQARKL
+262 ALVTQARKL

-276 YNHYDYLF
+276 YDHYDFLF
-284 AVTDQ
+284 AVTNQ

-304 EGRDYFSGWD
+304 EDRDYFSGWD
-314 PKVGSSDLL
+314 AKVGSSDLL

-335 RRGADLATLHYNV
+335 RRPADLATLNYNV

-370 ARSGLRPLDASRDAL
+370 ARAGIRPQEASRDAL
-385 ALVAATYADNRPGLE
+385 AMVAATYADNRPGLE
-400 WRALA
+400 WRSLG
-405 DTTNDPVIARRRPK
+405 DTTNDPGIARRKPK

-437 WLEADVRIRKLS
+437 WLEADVRLRTLS
-449 HGKRSLDDFAKAFFG
+449 GGKRSLDDFAKAFFG

-473 DTYRFED
+473 DTYTFED

-494 NQFLRDRLDRKVGL
+494 SQFLRERVDHRAGL
-508 TGGIEAS
+508 VGGIEAA
-515 GWKLVYTDTPSAYY
+515 GWKLVYKDKPSAYF
-529 KAMSKGRGAN
+529 KAMMKGRGAN

-544 GLSLDNNGRIGEV
+544 GVALSPAGYVNEV
-557 RWDSPAFDAG
+557 RWDSAAFNAG
-567 VGTGMQVVAV
+567 VGTGMQVLAV

-584 GELEEAVRA
+584 DELEEAVRA
-593 AKDDKQPIR
+593 AKDSKQPVR
-602 LLLKDV
+602 LLVKEM

-616 DYHDGLRYPALQRI
+616 DYHGGLRYPSLERI
-630 PGSTDYLT
+630 EGKADYLT
-638 PILSAKK
+638 PILTARK

>member
-1 MRVFR
+1 MHVFR
-6 LARLSAALLAVT
+6 PAVLGLALMAAMGLAN
-18 GMAQAAPGS
+18 AAPD
-27 VTPGPVLQDARG
+27 VPDVDARG
-39 VQISEA
+39 VKISEA
-45 AYPGTIVLDVDATDL
+45 AYPGTIRLEVDATDL
-60 NQRVFKVRQ
+60 GQRVFKVRQ

-84 WLPGNHSPSGAL
+84 WLPGNHSPTGQIE
-96 DKLAGLVVTANGQRL
+96 KLAGLVISGNGQRL
-111 EWVRDPLDVY
+111 DWVRDPLDVY

-129 GVSELKMDYQFLS
+129 GVSELRMDFQFLS
-142 PTGSAEGR
+142 PTDSAQGR
-150 AVMTPNMLNLQWN
+150 TVMTPNMLNLQWN
-163 QVVLYP
+163 AMLLYP

-175 AITYQANAHYP
+175 AITYQASARYP
-186 QGWDAAS
+186 QGWEAAS
-193 ALEVA
+193 ALSVA
-198 SRDGDTVHYAPT
+198 SRNGDTVNYAPT

-221 AGRYHRTFDLT
+221 AGRYHRMFDLA

-247 AKDLEAKPEHIEQHR
+247 AKDLDAKPEHIEQHR

-276 YNHYDYLF
+276 YDHYDFLF
-284 AVTDQ
+284 AVTNQ

-304 EGRDYFSGWD
+304 EDRDYFSGWD
-314 PKVGSSDLL
+314 AKVGSSDLL

-335 RRGADLATLHYNV
+335 RRPADLATLNYNV

-370 ARSGLRPLDASRDAL
+370 ARAGIRPQEASRDAL
-385 ALVAATYADNRPGLE
+385 AMVAATYADNRPGLE
-400 WRALA
+400 WRSLG
-405 DTTNDPVIARRRPK
+405 DTTNDPVIARRKPK

-437 WLEADVRIRKLS
+437 WLEADVRLRTLS
-449 HGKRSLDDFAKAFFG
+449 GGKRSLDDFAKAFFG

-473 DTYRFED
+473 DTYTFED

-494 NQFLRDRLDRKVGL
+494 SQFLRERVDHRAGL
-508 TGGIEAS
+508 VGGIEAA
-515 GWKLVYTDTPSAYY
+515 GWKLVYKEKPSAYF
-529 KAMSKGRGAN
+529 KAMMKGRGAN

-544 GLSLDNNGRIGEV
+544 GVALSPAGYVNEV
-557 RWDSPAFDAG
+557 RWDSAAFNAG
-567 VGTGMQVVAV
+567 VGTGMQVLAV

-584 GELEEAVRA
+584 DELEEAVRA
-593 AKDDKQPIR
+593 AKDSKQPVR
-602 LLLKDV
+602 LLVKEM

-616 DYHDGLRYPALQRI
+616 DYHGGLRYPSLERI
-630 PGSTDYLT
+630 EGKADYLT
-638 PILSAKK
+638 PILTARK

>member
-1 MRVFR
+1 MHVFR
-6 LARLSAALLAVT
+6 PAVLGVALMAAMGLACASPQVADV
-18 GMAQAAPGS
+18 
-27 VTPGPVLQDARG
+27 DARG
-39 VQISEA
+39 VTISEA
-45 AYPGTIVLDVDATDL
+45 AYPGTIRLEVDATDL
-60 NQRVFKVRQ
+60 GQRVFKVRQ
-69 TVPVQAGLQRFHYPA
+69 TVPVQPGLQRFHYPA
-84 WLPGNHSPSGAL
+84 WLPGSHSPTGQIE
-96 DKLAGLVVTANGQRL
+96 KLAGLVINANGQRL
-111 EWVRDPLDVY
+111 QWVRDPLDVY

-129 GVSELKMDYQFLS
+129 GVSELRMDFQFLS
-142 PTGSAEGR
+142 PTDSAQGR
-150 AVMTPNMLNLQWN
+150 TVMTPNMLNLQWN
-163 QVVLYP
+163 AMLLYP

-175 AITYQANAHYP
+175 AITYQASARYP

-193 ALEVA
+193 ALTVA
-198 SRDGDTVHYAPT
+198 SRTGDTVNYAPT

-221 AGRYHRTFDLT
+221 AGRYHRMFELA

-262 ALVAQARKL
+262 ALVTQARKL

-276 YNHYDYLF
+276 YDHYDFLF
-284 AVTDQ
+284 AVTNQ

-304 EGRDYFSGWD
+304 EDRDYFSGWD
-314 PKVGSSDLL
+314 AKIGSSDLL

-335 RRGADLATLHYNV
+335 RRPADLATLNYNV

-370 ARSGLRPLDASRDAL
+370 ARAGIRPQEASRDAL
-385 ALVAATYADNRPGLE
+385 AMVAATYADNRPGLE
-400 WRALA
+400 WRSLG
-405 DTTNDPVIARRRPK
+405 DTTNDPVIARRKPK

-437 WLEADVRIRKLS
+437 WLEADVRLRTLS
-449 HGKRSLDDFAKAFFG
+449 GGKRSLDDFAKAFFG

-473 DTYRFED
+473 DTYTFED

-494 NQFLRDRLDRKVGL
+494 SKFLGERVDHRAGL
-508 TGGIEAS
+508 VGGIEAA
-515 GWKLVYTDTPSAYY
+515 GWKLVYKDKPSAYF
-529 KAMSKGRGAN
+529 KAMMKGRGAN

-544 GLSLDNNGRIGEV
+544 GVSLSPAGYVNEV
-557 RWDSPAFDAG
+557 RWDSAAFNAG
-567 VGTGMQVVAV
+567 VGTGMQVLAV

-584 GELEEAVRA
+584 DELEEAVRA
-593 AKDDKQPIR
+593 VKDSKQPVR
-602 LLLKDV
+602 LLVKEM

-616 DYHDGLRYPALQRI
+616 DYHDGLRYPTLERI
-630 PGSTDYLT
+630 EGKADYLT
-638 PILSAKK
+638 PIFTACK